1 MMQVRLLQHIWFV
14 MKRWQL
20 PQIHPSDR
28 LGEGCSVSVACR
40 FSRLRELAS
49 PIGGCLEGFF
59 SGL

>member
-20 PQIHPSDR
+20 HLMDR

-40 FSRLRELAS
+40 FSRVRELAS
-49 PIGGCLEGFF
+49 PIGRCLEGFF